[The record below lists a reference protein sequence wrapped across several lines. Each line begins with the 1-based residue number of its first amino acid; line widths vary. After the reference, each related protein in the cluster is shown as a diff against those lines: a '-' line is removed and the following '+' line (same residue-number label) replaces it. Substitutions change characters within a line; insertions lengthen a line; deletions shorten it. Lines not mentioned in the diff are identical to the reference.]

1 LSSPTRR
8 LAALRWLLVVVVAAI
23 ASPAGAVGAQTS
35 DGVELG
41 RVDLDD
47 FPEVQFDVS
56 VAAGLTEG
64 PVSADDIALT
74 ENGQAMPVTVLPVST
89 EGLEVVLLLDTSG
102 SMNENNAIGSAKSA
116 AASFL
121 AELPPE
127 VPVGVV
133 AFADTPSL
141 VSPLTTDRNALSG
154 SIDRLRATGRTSL
167 YDGIVFANS
176 LFSGSTEDRQFVLLS
191 DGGDTA
197 SAATLE
203 EAIAITT
210 EVRTNAIEIVTSESN
225 SDALASLAEAGN
237 GRLTSITDPAALGA
251 LYQEIARSLVDRY
264 RVSFTSQASGSA
276 DYTLTVNTVFGPVSA
291 SRSVDLPEAL
301 TTTTA
306 ATATVPPST
315 AAAPDGTAPA
325 SATSAVAPPLS
336 GQTDSDDSQNTSTIP
351 LVIGAAAVGI
361 ALTILLLVL
370 LTGDRRGVGRR
381 QLGIDR
387 LRKERGRST
396 SVGERIS
403 VLAEGAVDRSG
414 RRTGLANAL
423 DVADIA
429 MRPGEFVVVA
439 LSCAVTVGAVFWWLG
454 GPLLGILGIPLTI
467 LGVRSYVSRR
477 ASRRRAAF
485 EQQLPDV
492 LQLITNALRSG
503 FALPQALDA
512 VAQQA
517 AEPARSEFER
527 VNFESRVG
535 LDLGDS
541 LQSLSVR
548 MQSETFGWVVSA
560 LEINREVGGELAK
573 VLAGLAS
580 TVRERQAL
588 DRQIRTLT
596 AEGRLSSYVLLALP
610 FLVGFA
616 ALLISPEYFEPM
628 RESPGPQILI
638 ACGVLLAVGW
648 VWMRAMIRTDF

>member
-1 LSSPTRR
+1 LSTTIRR
-8 LAALRWLLVVVVAAI
+8 RVAVRWLQVILVAAV
-23 ASPAGAVGAQTS
+23 AWPVGSAGAQTS
-35 DGVELG
+35 DGLELG
-41 RVDLDD
+41 RVDLDE

-64 PVSADDIALT
+64 EVSADDITLT
-74 ENGQAMPVTVLPVST
+74 ENGQAVPVTVTPAST

-102 SMNENNAIGSAKSA
+102 SMNENNAIGSAKLA

-121 AELPPE
+121 DELPAE

-133 AFADTPSL
+133 AFADGPSL
-141 VSPLTTDRNALSG
+141 VSPLTTDRNALRG
-154 SIDRLRATGRTSL
+154 SIDQLRAAGRTSL
-167 YDGIVFANS
+167 YDGIVFGNS
-176 LFSGSTEDRQFVLLS
+176 LFSGSTDDRQFVLLS

-197 SAATLE
+197 SVATLDD
-203 EAIAITT
+203 ALAITA

-225 SDALASLAEAGN
+225 SEALAALAASGN
-237 GRLTSITDPAALGA
+237 GRLTSITDPAALGE

-264 RVSFTSQASGSA
+264 RVSFTSQTSGSA

-291 SRSVDLPEAL
+291 SRSVDLPEASA
-301 TTTTA
+301 TSTTGTTPPTTAAASEDTTTA
-306 ATATVPPST
+306 ST
-315 AAAPDGTAPA
+315 TGTAPL
-325 SATSAVAPPLS
+325 PPS
-336 GQTDSDDSQNTSTIP
+336 GQTGSGDPGSSSTIP
-351 LVIGAAAVGI
+351 LVIGAGAVGI
-361 ALTILLLVL
+361 AFTTLVL
-370 LTGDRRGVGRR
+370 VMLTGDRRRVGRR

-387 LRKERGRST
+387 VRKERGTST

-403 VLAEGAVDRSG
+403 ALADDVIDRSG

-429 MRPGEFVVVA
+429 MRPGEFVVVTISA
-439 LSCAVTVGAVFWWLG
+439 AVAVGATLWWLS
-454 GPLLGILGIPLTI
+454 GPLLGLLGIPLTI
-467 LGVRSYVSRR
+467 LAARSYVSMR
-477 ASRRRAAF
+477 ARRRRAAF

-527 VNFESRVG
+527 VNFETRVG

-541 LQSLSVR
+541 LRALSVR
-548 MQSETFGWVVSA
+548 MESETFGWVVSA

-610 FLVGFA
+610 FLVGLA

-628 RESPGPQILI
+628 RESPGPQILL
-638 ACGVLLAVGW
+638 ACGLLLAVGW
-648 VWMRAMIRTDF
+648 IWMRSMIRTDF